1 MEDPGTNQSPHAP
14 RSTVTTLAL
23 FLVVCAGLAAAPL
36 PTWLKPI
43 DLSSPE
49 AAEKIARRVLAKPKM
64 TLQHVEEKLAGQ
76 GGDGRDAP
84 SGQGIDEK
92 GDATGDPSPLD
103 AEERELLTT
112 RDARADI
119 EALKDVPAPV
129 AEPERPRVD
138 VDRAKLVARAKSPK
152 ADAIRAASKSVH
164 APGSQV
170 ENHCVL
176 EEPAESGGVRCART
190 ALDPFFA
197 TLDAIAAG
205 DTSARAAAVVLGN
218 SLIAS
223 DHVTDVVRA
232 RLVERFGDAGR
243 GFLLPDRLSKVA
255 GRKVRTGEATP
266 GWAIENFAQDPPDP
280 KSGKRLGPFG
290 FTGSLH
296 VSSVAGEQTSWRT
309 EGASR
314 ARLFYLEHGGQPA
327 MRLEAR
333 TKAGTSVLARIEAMP
348 AVAPEQDAAIEVTLP
363 ASARELVLVAEGKGA
378 KVYGASL
385 ESERAGVVVDTIGVP
400 AASAQLYVEAT
411 DEDLFVR
418 QLQQREPT
426 LFVAMLGGNEVRSLD
441 YHTIDPPRFDAYLTT
456 LLSRA
461 KKAAPDA
468 ACLIVSP
475 IDAVKASAAGE
486 ELVTRAEIETVI
498 AVQRQVAKREG
509 CAFFDLFAAMGGK
522 GSLAR
527 FKDKG
532 FLSDDLVHPTWRG
545 GDVLGQLF
553 ADALLQSY
561 VDTPAVEGGVTVA
574 RRREAKVP
582 KPRFAGLSFP
592 SEEQAVVV
600 VKGKAQDEAPARR
613 PLSRFFDHLR
623 ALERGEST
631 RVAIGQLG
639 ASHTAGQMWT
649 DRMRERLTERFGS
662 AGRGFISVGRESKRL
677 ATTGVVRTLEGRYE
691 IADGREVMLGGTVG
705 MSGTKARLEPGARF
719 AIDFCG
725 PAKEGASASSKSG
738 KRPPACPAARS
749 AGVLQIAWLATPD
762 MGSADVAVDGTTVA
776 TISPEVRNPDSDVQ
790 LLRLPIEELSASLE
804 ITVHGPVAKKAH
816 GKGKDAGADAAEG
829 ATAEHYGPVH
839 LLSVTEERA
848 RPGVVLDA
856 VGLPGT
862 TGMTPQR
869 WRQDIVAEEVR
880 SRDYDLVVTAWGT
893 NEAGIG
899 SLDEATYRHHFTRT
913 LDTLLQASPRADCL
927 IIGASD
933 RQDAK
938 DGSWRAAPSHE
949 LVERVQRQIA
959 ADRGC
964 AFYSLRTAMGG
975 AGSIGQW
982 LKQGLAHEDHV
993 HLTPEGYAKL
1003 GDLIVDDLLA
1013 AYAHEAAL
1021 AAAAE
1026 QEAIAR
1032 AQAKTPPDTS
1042 TDVDRRGG

>member
-1 MEDPGTNQSPHAP
+1 M
-14 RSTVTTLAL
+14 TLAL
-23 FLVVCAGLAAAPL
+23 FLVVCVGLAAAPL
-36 PTWLKPI
+36 PSSWKPL
-43 DLSSPE
+43 DLSSRD
-49 AAEKIARRVLAKPKM
+49 AAERVARRVLARPKM
-64 TLQHVEEKLAGQ
+64 TLQHVEEKLAAQ

-84 SGQGIDEK
+84 EGQGIGEQ
-92 GDATGDPSPLD
+92 PVLLD
-103 AEERELLTT
+103 AEEQELLTT
-112 RDARADI
+112 RDAKADVD
-119 EALKDVPAPV
+119 ALKELPTPAL
-129 AEPERPRVD
+129 EPERPRVV
-138 VDRAKLVARAKSPK
+138 VDRKALVLRAPSPK
-152 ADAIRAASKSVH
+152 ADAIRASARSVQ
-164 APGSQV
+164 APGGTV
-170 ENHCVL
+170 DNPCVV
-176 EEPAESGGVRCART
+176 EEPAPEGGVRCVRT

-205 DTSARAAAVVLGN
+205 DAEARAAAVVLGN

-232 RLVERFGDAGR
+232 RLVERFGDGGR

-266 GWAIENFAQDPPDP
+266 GWLIENFAQDPPDP

-296 VSSVAGEQTSWRT
+296 ESSVAGERTSWRT
-309 EGASR
+309 DGASR

-333 TKAGTSVLARIEAMP
+333 GKTGTTVLARIEAMP
-348 AVAPEQDAAIEVTLP
+348 AVAPEQDAAVEVTVP
-363 ASARELVLVAEGKGA
+363 ATARELVLVAEGKGA
-378 KVYGASL
+378 KVYGVAL
-385 ESERAGVVVDTIGVP
+385 EKSRGGVLVDTIGVP
-400 AASAQLYVEAT
+400 AASAQLYVEST

-418 QLQQREPT
+418 QLAQREPA

-441 YHTIDPPRFDAYLTT
+441 YKTIDAARFDAYLGT
-456 LLSRA
+456 LLQRA
-461 KKAAPDA
+461 RKAAPDA
-468 ACLIVSP
+468 ACLVVSP

-486 ELVTRAEIETVI
+486 ELTSRPEIDTVI
-498 AVQRQVAKREG
+498 EVQRRVAKREG

-522 GSLAR
+522 GSLAH

-532 FLSDDLVHPTWRG
+532 FLSEDLVHPTWRG

-574 RRREAKVP
+574 RRPDAKV
-582 KPRFAGLSFP
+582 KAPRFAGLSFP

-600 VKGKAQDEAPARR
+600 VKGKAADEAPARR
-613 PLSRFFDHLR
+613 PLSRFFDRLR
-623 ALERGEST
+623 SLERGETS

-649 DRMRERLTERFGS
+649 DRMRERLTDRFGS

-677 ATTGVVRTLEGRYE
+677 AMTGVVRTLEGRFE

-719 AIDFCG
+719 AVDFCAPG
-725 PAKEGASASSKSG
+725 KEGSLVMPKTG
-738 KRPPACPAARS
+738 KRPPACPEARS
-749 AGVLQIAWLATPD
+749 AGTLQIAWLATPD
-762 MGSADVAVDGTTVA
+762 MGSADVAVDGKTVA
-776 TISPEVRNPDSDVQ
+776 TLSPEVKNSDSDVQ
-790 LLRLPIEELSASLE
+790 FLRLPIEESSASVE
-804 ITVHGPVAKKAH
+804 VIVHAPAPRKAH
-816 GKGKDAGADAAEG
+816 GKDKDEELVAA
-829 ATAEHYGPVH
+829 AEHYGPVH
-839 LLSVTEERA
+839 LLSVSEERA
-848 RPGVVLDA
+848 RPGIVLDA

-893 NEAGIG
+893 NEAGIS
-899 SLDEATYRHHFTRT
+899 SLDESTYRHHFTRT
-913 LDTLLQASPRADCL
+913 LDTLLQASPHADCL

-933 RQDAK
+933 RQDRK
-938 DGSWRAAPSHE
+938 EGGWRAAPAHE
-949 LVERVQRQIA
+949 LVERVQRQVA

-964 AFYSLRTAMGG
+964 AFFSLRGAMGG
-975 AGSIGQW
+975 AGSIAQW
-982 LKQGLAHEDHV
+982 LKQGLAHDDHV

-1032 AQAKTPPDTS
+1032 AQSKQAPEPA

>member
-1 MEDPGTNQSPHAP
+1 M
-14 RSTVTTLAL
+14 
-23 FLVVCAGLAAAPL
+23 FLVVCAALAAAPV
-36 PTWLKPI
+36 PSWLKPL

-49 AAEKIARRVLAKPKM
+49 AAERVARRVLTKPKM
-64 TLQHVEEKLAGQ
+64 TLQHVEEKLAAQ

-84 SGQGIDEK
+84 TGLGIDESST
-92 GDATGDPSPLD
+92 AALD

-112 RDARADI
+112 RDARADV
-119 EALKDVPAPV
+119 EALKDVPTIAPV
-129 AEPERPRVD
+129 PERPRVS
-138 VDRAKLVARAKSPK
+138 VDRAAVLARGASPK
-152 ADAIRAASKSVH
+152 ADAFRAQARSVA
-164 APGSQV
+164 APGAAV
-170 ENHCVL
+170 DNPCVL
-176 EEPAESGGVRCART
+176 EEPAPQGGVRCARH

-205 DTSARAAAVVLGN
+205 DSSARAAAVVLGN

-255 GRKVRTGEATP
+255 GRKVRTGEASP
-266 GWAIENFAQDPPDP
+266 GWEIQNFAQDPPDP

-290 FTGSLH
+290 FTGSVHL
-296 VSSVAGEQTSWRT
+296 SSVAGEQTSWRAEAAT
-309 EGASR
+309 R

-333 TKAGTSVLARIEAMP
+333 TKAGKTVLARIEAMP
-348 AVAPEQDAAIEVTLP
+348 KVAPEHDATVEVTLP
-363 ASARELVLVAEGKGA
+363 AATRELVLVTEGAGA
-378 KVYGASL
+378 KVYGAAL
-385 ESERAGVVVDTIGVP
+385 EKEGAGVVVDTIGVP

-411 DEDLFVR
+411 EKDVFVR
-418 QLQQREPT
+418 QLQQREPS

-441 YHTIDPPRFDAYLTT
+441 YRTIDAARFDAYLTE
-456 LLSRA
+456 LLARV
-461 KKAAPDA
+461 KQAAPEA
-468 ACLIVSP
+468 ACLLVSP

-486 ELVTRAEIETVI
+486 ELTTRPEIETVI
-498 AVQRQVAKREG
+498 QVERAVAKREG

-532 FLSDDLVHPTWRG
+532 FLSEDLVHPTWRG

-553 ADALLQSY
+553 ADALLQSW
-561 VDTPAVEGGVTVA
+561 VGTPVPEGGIPVA
-574 RRREAKVP
+574 RRRDAKVP

-600 VKGKAQDEAPARR
+600 VKGDAHEEAPARR

-623 ALERGEST
+623 ALERGEVT

-677 ATTGVVRTLEGRYE
+677 ANTGVVRTLDGRFE

-719 AIDFCG
+719 AIDFCA
-725 PAKEGASASSKSG
+725 PLAVGAGKGHAARHVT
-738 KRPPACPAARS
+738 KRPSCPAARS

-776 TISPEVRNPDSDVQ
+776 TISPEVKNPESDVQ
-790 LLRLPIEELSASLE
+790 LLRLPIEELTASLE
-804 ITVHGPVAKKAH
+804 ITVHAPAAKKAR
-816 GKGKDAGADAAEG
+816 GKDKDDVDAGTSES
-829 ATAEHYGPVH
+829 YGPVH
-839 LLSVTEERA
+839 LLSVSEERA
-848 RPGVVLDA
+848 RPGIVLDA

-869 WRQDIVAEEVR
+869 WRQDIVAEEAR
-880 SRDYDLVVTAWGT
+880 SRDWDLVVTAWGT
-893 NEAGIG
+893 NEAGIA
-899 SLDEATYRHHFTRT
+899 SLDEASYRHHFTRT
-913 LDTLLQASPRADCL
+913 LDTLLQASPRADCV

-933 RQDAK
+933 RQDQRR
-938 DGSWRAAPSHE
+938 GEWRAAPSHE
-949 LVERVQRQIA
+949 LVERVQRQVA

-964 AFYSLRTAMGG
+964 AFFSLRTAMGG
-975 AGSIGQW
+975 AGSIAQW
-982 LKQGLAHEDHV
+982 LERGLANADRV
-993 HLTPEGYAKL
+993 HFTAEGYGKL

-1013 AYAHEAAL
+1013 AYAHDSAV
-1021 AAAAE
+1021 AAAAA
-1026 QEAIAR
+1026 QEEIAR
-1032 AQAKTPPDTS
+1032 AQAKDKSEAT

>member
-1 MEDPGTNQSPHAP
+1 M
-14 RSTVTTLAL
+14 TLAL

-36 PTWLKPI
+36 PSWLKPL
-43 DLSSPE
+43 DLSSPD
-49 AAEKIARRVLAKPKM
+49 AAEKVARRVLAKPKM
-64 TLQHVEEKLAGQ
+64 TLQHVEEKLAAQ

-84 SGQGIDEK
+84 EGEGIDQ
-92 GDATGDPSPLD
+92 AASVPD

-112 RDARADI
+112 RDAAADV
-119 EALKDVPAPV
+119 EALREAPAP
-129 AEPERPRVD
+129 APEPERPRVA
-138 VDRAKLVARAKSPK
+138 VDRAKVVSRAPSPK
-152 ADAIRAASKSVH
+152 ADTIRAAARSVS
-164 APGSQV
+164 APGAALD
-170 ENHCVL
+170 NPCVA
-176 EEPAESGGVRCART
+176 EEPAPEGGVRCVRT

-205 DTSARAAAVVLGN
+205 DATARAAAVVLGN

-266 GWAIENFAQDPPDP
+266 GWGIENFAMDPPDP
-280 KSGKRLGPFG
+280 KGGKRLGPFG

-296 VSSVAGEQTSWRT
+296 VSTVAGEQTTWRT
-309 EGASR
+309 DGATR

-333 TKAGTSVLARIEAMP
+333 TRAGTTVLARIDAMP
-348 AVAPEQDAAIEVTLP
+348 AVAPEQDAAIEVTVP
-363 ASARELVLVAEGKGA
+363 TAARELVLVAEGKGA
-378 KVYGASL
+378 KIYGVAL
-385 ESERAGVVVDTIGVP
+385 ERDGAGVVVDTIGVP

-411 DEDLFVR
+411 AEDLFVR
-418 QLQQREPT
+418 QLAQREPS
-426 LFVAMLGGNEVRSLD
+426 LFIAMLGGNEVRSLD
-441 YHTIDPPRFDAYLTT
+441 YKTIDPPRFDAYLTS
-456 LLSRA
+456 LLQRA
-461 KKAAPDA
+461 RKAAPDG
-468 ACLIVSP
+468 ACLLVSP

-486 ELVTRAEIETVI
+486 ELTTRAEIDVVI
-498 AVQRQVAKREG
+498 EVQRRVAKREG
-509 CAFFDLFAAMGGK
+509 CAFFDLFAAMGGR

-532 FLSDDLVHPTWRG
+532 FLSEDLVHPTWRG

-561 VDTPAVEGGVTVA
+561 VHTPAVEGGVTVA

-582 KPRFAGLSFP
+582 KPRFAGLTFP

-600 VKGKAQDEAPARR
+600 VKGKEQDVAAERR
-613 PLSRFFDHLR
+613 PLSRFFDRLR
-623 ALERGEST
+623 ALDRGET
-631 RVAIGQLG
+631 QRVAIGQLG

-649 DRMRERLTERFGS
+649 DRMRERLADRFGN

-677 ATTGVVRTLEGRYE
+677 AMTGVVRTLDGAFE

-719 AIDFCG
+719 AIDFCAPG
-725 PAKEGASASSKSG
+725 KEGSPLLPKSG
-738 KRPPACPAARS
+738 KRPPSCPSARS
-749 AGVLQIAWLATPD
+749 AGTLQIAWLATPD
-762 MGSADVAVDGTTVA
+762 MGSADVAVDGKTVA
-776 TISPEVRNPDSDVQ
+776 TISPDMRSTDSDVQ
-790 LLRLPIEELSASLE
+790 FLRLPIDEASASLE
-804 ITVHGPVAKKAH
+804 IAVHAPAPKKPH
-816 GKGKDAGADAAEG
+816 GKDKAADDPLITAAE
-829 ATAEHYGPVH
+829 HFGPVH
-839 LLSVTEERA
+839 LLSVSEERA

-933 RQDAK
+933 RQDLK
-938 DGSWRAAPSHE
+938 EGGWRPAPSHE
-949 LVERVQRQIA
+949 LVERVQRQVA

-964 AFYSLRTAMGG
+964 AFFSLRTAMGG
-975 AGSIGQW
+975 TGSIAQW
-982 LKQGLAHEDHV
+982 LKRGLAHDDHV

-1013 AYAHEAAL
+1013 AFAHDTAL

-1032 AQAKTPPDTS
+1032 AQAQAHPETS

>member
-1 MEDPGTNQSPHAP
+1 MEDTPAPPQQHAP
-14 RSTVTTLAL
+14 RSTVVTLAL
-23 FLVVCAGLAAAPL
+23 FLVVCGALAAAPL
-36 PTWLKPI
+36 PSWLKPL
-43 DLSSPE
+43 DLSTPD
-49 AAEKIARRVLAKPKM
+49 AAERVARRVLAKPKM
-64 TLQHVEEKLAGQ
+64 TLQHVEERLAAQ

-84 SGQGIDEK
+84 EGEGIDQS
-92 GDATGDPSPLD
+92 ARLD

-112 RDARADI
+112 RDARADV
-119 EALKDVPAPV
+119 EALKDVALPAAV
-129 AEPERPRVD
+129 PERPRVV
-138 VDRAKLVARAKSPK
+138 VDRAAVAARITSPK
-152 ADAIRAASKSVH
+152 ADAFRAQAKSVN
-164 APGSQV
+164 APGAAV
-170 ENHCVL
+170 VNPCVL
-176 EEPAESGGVRCART
+176 EEPAPMGGVRCART
-190 ALDPFFA
+190 ALDPFFG

-255 GRKVRTGEATP
+255 GRKVRTGEATA
-266 GWAIENFAQDPPDP
+266 GWEIQNFAQDPPDP

-296 VSSVAGEQTSWRT
+296 VSTVKGDHTTWRT
-309 EGASR
+309 DGAAR

-333 TKAGTSVLARIEAMP
+333 TKAGKSVVARIEAMP
-348 AVAPEQDAAIEVTLP
+348 AVAPEQDVSVDVVLP
-363 ASARELVLVAEGKGA
+363 AATRELVLVAEGPGA
-378 KVYGASL
+378 QVYGVAL
-385 ESERAGVVVDTIGVP
+385 EGEGAGVVVDTIGVP

-411 DEDLFVR
+411 SEEVFVR
-418 QLQQREPT
+418 QLRQREPS

-441 YHTIDPPRFDAYLTT
+441 YKTIDPARFDAYLTE
-456 LLSRA
+456 LLARA
-461 KKAAPDA
+461 KSAAPES

-486 ELVTRAEIETVI
+486 ELTTRPEIDTVI
-498 AVQRQVAKREG
+498 EVQRAVAKREG

-522 GSLAR
+522 GSLTR

-532 FLSDDLVHPTWRG
+532 FLSEDLVHPTWRG

-553 ADALLQSY
+553 ADALVQSWI
-561 VDTPAVEGGVTVA
+561 DTAVPEGGIAIA
-574 RRREAKVP
+574 RRRDAKVP
-582 KPRFAGLSFP
+582 TPRFAGLTFP

-600 VKGKAQDEAPARR
+600 VKSDRRDAPAPRR
-613 PLSRFFDHLR
+613 PLARFFEQLR
-623 ALERGEST
+623 ALERGEVT

-649 DRMRERLTERFGS
+649 DRMRERLTERFGN

-677 ATTGVVRTLEGRYE
+677 ASTGVVRTLEGGFE

-719 AIDFCG
+719 AVDFCG
-725 PAKEGASASSKSG
+725 KLAPSAAKGGARHAH
-738 KRPPACPAARS
+738 KRPASCPEARS
-749 AGVLQIAWLATPD
+749 AGTLQIAWLATPD

-776 TISPEVRNPDSDVQ
+776 TISPEVRNLDSDVQ
-790 LLRLPIEELSASLE
+790 LLRLPIDEATASLE
-804 ITVHGPVAKKAH
+804 IVVHAPAPKKAH
-816 GKGKDAGADAAEG
+816 GKGKDPEHDAALDERF
-829 ATAEHYGPVH
+829 GPVH
-839 LLSVTEERA
+839 LLSVSEERA
-848 RPGVVLDA
+848 RSGVVLDA

-869 WRQDIVAEEVR
+869 WRQDIVAEEAR
-880 SRDYDLVVTAWGT
+880 SRDWDLLVTAWGT
-893 NEAGIG
+893 NEAGIA
-899 SLDEATYRHHFTRT
+899 SLDEVTYRHHFTRT

-933 RQDAK
+933 RQDQK
-938 DGSWRAAPSHE
+938 HGEWRAAPAHE
-949 LVERVQRQIA
+949 LVERVQRQVA

-964 AFYSLRTAMGG
+964 AFFSLRTAMGG
-975 AGSIGQW
+975 AGSVGAW
-982 LKQGLAHEDHV
+982 LARGLANVDHV
-993 HLTPEGYAKL
+993 HFTAEGYAKL

-1013 AYAHEAAL
+1013 AYAHDAAL
-1021 AAAAE
+1021 AAAAA
-1026 QEAIAR
+1026 QEELAR
-1032 AQAKTPPDTS
+1032 AQGDDGNRTS

>member
-1 MEDPGTNQSPHAP
+1 MI
-14 RSTVTTLAL
+14 TLAL
-23 FLVVCAGLAAAPL
+23 FLVVCGALAAAPV
-36 PTWLKPI
+36 PSWLKPL
-43 DLSSPE
+43 DLSSPA
-49 AAEKIARRVLAKPKM
+49 AAERVARRVLAKPKM
-64 TLQHVEEKLAGQ
+64 TLQHVEERLAAQ

-84 SGQGIDEK
+84 EGEGIDQ
-92 GDATGDPSPLD
+92 GSDQGSDQSVRLD

-112 RDARADI
+112 RDARADV
-119 EALKDVPAPV
+119 EALKDVPMPAAV
-129 AEPERPRVD
+129 PERPRVV
-138 VDRAKLVARAKSPK
+138 VDRAAVVARTSSPK
-152 ADAIRAASKSVH
+152 ADAFRVQAKGVGAVG
-164 APGSQV
+164 APLD
-170 ENHCVL
+170 NPCVL
-176 EEPAESGGVRCART
+176 EEPAPEGGVRCART
-190 ALDPFFA
+190 ALDPFFG

-255 GRKVRTGEATP
+255 GRKVRTGEASP
-266 GWAIENFAQDPPDP
+266 GWEIQNFAQDAPDP

-290 FTGSLH
+290 FTGSMH
-296 VSSVAGEQTSWRT
+296 VSTVKGDQTTWRT
-309 EGASR
+309 DGATR
-314 ARLFYLEHGGQPA
+314 VRLFYLEHGGQPA

-333 TKAGTSVLARIEAMP
+333 TKAGRSVVARIEEMP
-348 AVAPEQDAAIEVTLP
+348 AVAPEHDVSVEVALP
-363 ASARELVLVAEGKGA
+363 AATRELVLVAEGPGA
-378 KVYGASL
+378 KVYGAAL
-385 ESERAGVVVDTIGVP
+385 EKDGAGVVVDTIGVP
-400 AASAQLYVEAT
+400 AASAQLYVEST
-411 DEDLFVR
+411 VEDVFVR
-418 QLQQREPT
+418 QLREREPS

-441 YHTIDPPRFDAYLTT
+441 YKTIDPARFDAYLTE
-456 LLSRA
+456 LLARA
-461 KKAAPDA
+461 KTAAPDA

-486 ELVTRAEIETVI
+486 ELTTRPEIDTVI
-498 AVQRQVAKREG
+498 GVQRTVAKREG

-532 FLSDDLVHPTWRG
+532 FLSEDLVHPTWRG

-553 ADALLQSY
+553 ADALLQSW
-561 VDTPAVEGGVTVA
+561 VDTAVPEGGIAIA
-574 RRREAKVP
+574 RRRGAAVP
-582 KPRFAGLSFP
+582 KPRFAGLTFP

-600 VKGKAQDEAPARR
+600 VKSDRRDAPAPRR
-613 PLSRFFDHLR
+613 PLARFFEQLR
-623 ALERGEST
+623 ALERGEVQ

-649 DRMRERLTERFGS
+649 DRMRERLTERFGN

-677 ATTGVVRTLEGRYE
+677 ASTGVVRTLEGGFE

-725 PAKEGASASSKSG
+725 KLTPPSSKG
-738 KRPPACPAARS
+738 GARHAQQRPASCPEARS
-749 AGVLQIAWLATPD
+749 AGTLQIAWLATPD

-776 TISPEVRNPDSDVQ
+776 TISPEVKNLESDVQ
-790 LLRLPIEELSASLE
+790 LLRLPIDEATASLE
-804 ITVHGPVAKKAH
+804 IVVHAPAAKKAH
-816 GKGKDAGADAAEG
+816 GKGKDAELDDATDERF
-829 ATAEHYGPVH
+829 GPVH
-839 LLSVTEERA
+839 LLSVSEERA

-869 WRQDIVAEEVR
+869 WRQDIVAEEAR
-880 SRDYDLVVTAWGT
+880 SRDWDLVVTAWGT
-893 NEAGIG
+893 NEAGIS
-899 SLDEATYRHHFTRT
+899 SLDEVTYRHHFTRT

-933 RQDAK
+933 RQDQK
-938 DGSWRAAPSHE
+938 HGEWRAAPAHE
-949 LVERVQRQIA
+949 LVERVQRQVA

-964 AFYSLRTAMGG
+964 AFFSLRTAMGG
-975 AGSIGQW
+975 AGSVRDW
-982 LKQGLAHEDHV
+982 VARGLGNADHV
-993 HLTPEGYAKL
+993 HFTAEGYAKL

-1021 AAAAE
+1021 AAAAA
-1026 QEAIAR
+1026 QEELAR
-1032 AQAKTPPDTS
+1032 AHADSDQTTS